1 MRADA
6 IVPYLEWAS
15 IDSTLIA
22 MAHDKAKHLRVLSQ
36 VTVPLSKAANPG
48 RCLSPEK
55 SPKEKGRHRMSYYKP
70 SRMPVKYFS

>member
-55 SPKEKGRHRMSYYKP
+55 SPKEKGKHRMSYHGP
-70 SRMPVKYFS
+70 LHIPLKYVS